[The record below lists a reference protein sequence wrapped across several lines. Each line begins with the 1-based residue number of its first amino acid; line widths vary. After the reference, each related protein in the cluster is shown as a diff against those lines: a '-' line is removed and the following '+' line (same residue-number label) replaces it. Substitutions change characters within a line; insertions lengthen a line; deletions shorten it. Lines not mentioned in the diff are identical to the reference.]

1 VPPTDGSFR
10 QYLNISKNRKTS
22 MRRFVIEREIL
33 KVGSFTPGQL
43 GGAAKTSNA
52 ALAKLG
58 SDIQWVHSY
67 VTGNQTF
74 CIYLAKDEALIKRH
88 AEISGFPANRITEV
102 TGIIDPTTARN

>member
-1 VPPTDGSFR
+1 VLPTDGWFR
-10 QYLNISKNRKTS
+10 QHLSISKNRRTA
-22 MRRFVIEREIL
+22 MRRFVIEREIP

-43 GGAAKTSNA
+43 GGAARTSNS

-58 SDIQWVHSY
+58 PEIQWVHSY
-67 VTGNQTF
+67 VTGEQTF

>member
-1 VPPTDGSFR
+1 
-10 QYLNISKNRKTS
+10 
-22 MRRFVIEREIL
+22 MRRFVIEREIP
-33 KVGSFTPGQL
+33 KVGSFTPAQL

-58 SDIQWVHSY
+58 CDIQWVHSY
-67 VTGNQTF
+67 VTGEQTF

-102 TGIIDPTTARN
+102 TGIFDPTTARN